1 MSAKSP
7 SSLPKHVSFVPA
19 VPFDRLMATA
29 LEGMVRSVLETIR
42 DAQVGF
48 RDDGPDAESTR
59 SLVIRFRVDH
69 ERVQLPLLMRK
80 IANESGAEYMDIVL
94 DAYFRD
100 LKPGVHDFS
109 VKLMYGDRNIWMTLT
124 VPYAAIRQIQ
134 LGDNILNLTPHHT
147 DRQPEEDDSGKQEK
161 GESA

>member
-29 LEGMVRSVLETIR
+29 LEGMVKSVLETIR
-42 DAQVGF
+42 DAQVSF
-48 RDDGPDAESTR
+48 REDGPEAKSTR

-80 IANESGAEYMDIVL
+80 IANESGSEYMDIVL

-100 LKPGVHDFS
+100 LKPGAHDFS
-109 VKLMYGDRNIWMTLT
+109 VKLMYGNRNVWMTLT

-147 DRQPEEDDSGKQEK
+147 DRQPEEDDSKQEQ
-161 GESA
+161 GETA